1 MTTTAQAG
9 ATSAP
14 AAGWPA
20 AQMATLPATW
30 TASAVCAQVDPELFF
45 PEIGGSSAVTARRIC
60 AACPVRAECLAAAL
74 SEEGDCAPSYRH
86 GIRGGL
92 SPRARYALGRRRP
105 AQKGASA

>member
-1 MTTTAQAG
+1 MTTTVQAG

-14 AAGWPA
+14 AAEKRGTTPA
-20 AQMATLPATW
+20 PWA
-30 TASAVCAQVDPELFF
+30 ASALCAQVDPELFF

-74 SEEGDCAPSYRH
+74 FEEGDCAPSYRH

-92 SPRARYALGRRRP
+92 SPRARYALGRRKRP
-105 AQKGASA
+105 NQKEDAA